1 MGGFFVFLLWVAIY
15 VFFAV
20 CIKRIAEKTGQTEK
34 SWYAW
39 VPIANAILLCWIAGK
54 PAWWVILMLIPFVN
68 IVIGII
74 VWMKVAQA
82 CSKPA
87 WLGVVI
93 GLVPIVNFFAMGYL
107 AFSK

>member
-15 VFFAV
+15 VFCAV

-39 VPIANAILLCWIAGK
+39 VPIANLILLCWIAGK
-54 PAWWVILMLIPFVN
+54 PAWWVILMLIPLVN
-68 IVIGII
+68 IVIGIM
-74 VWMKVAQA
+74 VWMKVAEA

-93 GLVPIVNFFAMGYL
+93 GLVPIVNFIAMGYL